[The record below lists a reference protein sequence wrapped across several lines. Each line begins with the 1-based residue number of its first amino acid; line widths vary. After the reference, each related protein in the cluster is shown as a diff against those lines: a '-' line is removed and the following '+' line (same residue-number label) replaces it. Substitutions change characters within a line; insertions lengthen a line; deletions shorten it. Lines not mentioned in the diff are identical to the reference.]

1 MVTNRRHSY
10 NHKNNSI
17 KQLYLYRISIMKKI
31 IFLLLCTVSMYGQ
44 ISTGQEQEF
53 DYGIKNNSTQTI
65 TTPTYLG
72 TVGADG
78 TYGKITLEN
87 LQGKKAFLSTGL
99 IKNGLIS
106 ANGDPTK
113 FN

>member
-31 IFLLLCTVSMYGQ
+31 IFLLLCTVSMHGQ

-53 DYGIKNNSTQTI
+53 DYGIKNNSAQVVTSSVNIVTQ
-65 TTPTYLG
+65 
-72 TVGADG
+72 GADG
-78 TYGKITLEN
+78 TYGKFPLDLN
-87 LQGKKAFLSTGL
+87 KKAFLSTGL
-99 IKNGLIS
+99 IKNGLI
-106 ANGDPTK
+106 A
-113 FN
+113 